1 MTEAI
6 QTQLEIAGQARAGDD
21 LVGARNGYAKAAALA
36 RETNQPLLRAF
47 ALRHLSEIDL
57 KADRPAEAMAHAEQA
72 LALYRRHGQEASLDA
87 ANALRLIA
95 LALEGLRRTPAA
107 ARAWTEAR
115 ALYAA
120 LGIEAGVEESDVHL
134 AEISE

>member
-6 QTQLEIAGQARAGDD
+6 QTQLEIASQARADGDP
-21 LVGARNGYAKAAALA
+21 VGARNGYAKAAALA

-47 ALRHLSEIDL
+47 ALRHLSEIDRE
-57 KADRPAEAMAHAEQA
+57 ADRPDSALAHAEQA

-87 ANALRLIA
+87 ANALRLMA
-95 LALEGLRRTPAA
+95 LALEGLRRAPAA

-115 ALYAA
+115 ALYVT

-134 AEISE
+134 AETTD

>member
-6 QTQLEIAGQARAGDD
+6 QTQLEIARQARADND
-21 LVGARNGYAKAAALA
+21 LVSARNGYAKAAALA

-57 KADRPAEAMAHAEQA
+57 QADRPAEALAHGEQA

-87 ANALRLIA
+87 ANALRLMA
-95 LALEGLRRTPAA
+95 LALEGLRRAPAA
-107 ARAWTEAR
+107 AKAWTEAR
-115 ALYAA
+115 ALYVT

-134 AEISE
+134 AEVVE